1 MAKNTSGILSGKMEF
16 DKKWYKEEFERLLRE
31 KRADKFFI
39 RKSNE
44 TFKIKKFIQKGTDSL
59 ELADYIKKSSQN
71 AKDYWTI
78 TISYYS
84 MLYMA
89 KAAILTKG
97 YETDDHYATQ
107 IALGYLLIP
116 SKLEKED
123 LEILQQS
130 FKIFEEDYI
139 EYLADARKESSV
151 SRYSATKVYTQ
162 RRVEEVFENA
172 RKFIA
177 KLRVVLDENSK

>member
-1 MAKNTSGILSGKMEF
+1 
-16 DKKWYKEEFERLLRE
+16 
-31 KRADKFFI
+31 
-39 RKSNE
+39 
-44 TFKIKKFIQKGTDSL
+44 
-59 ELADYIKKSSQN
+59 
-71 AKDYWTI
+71 
-78 TISYYS
+78 
-84 MLYMA
+84 MLYLA

-123 LEILQQS
+123 LELLQQS
-130 FKIFEEDYI
+130 YRIFEEDYI
-139 EYLADARKESSV
+139 EYFEDARKESSV

-177 KLRVVLDENSK
+177 KLRLILT